1 MRSPPSSAAEKEV
14 TAVFRARP
22 DSMPNIERLYA
33 DNSMPEA
40 NSDVKR
46 ILWKS
51 VLRYQKMFLRSPIR
65 LQLISSPRNDLN
77 IARDVP

>member
-33 DNSMPEA
+33 DNSMPET
-40 NSDVKR
+40 NSDVK
-46 ILWKS
+46 S
-51 VLRYQKMFLRSPIR
+51 FLRAPYKFYNQKGGRRGGKPSPH
-65 LQLISSPRNDLN
+65 P
-77 IARDVP
+77 